1 MSNTMTVSEARASLP
16 EIVERVSAGEEVTL
30 TRHGVPV
37 AVVVRPDLL
46 KVRRISHVLSVAT
59 EVKEILE
66 LGRRSNLNTQGAMT
80 AERADELVADLR
92 SARPRR

>member
-1 MSNTMTVSEARASLP
+1 MSNAMTVSAARASLA

-37 AVVVRPDLL
+37 AIVVRPDLL
-46 KVRRISHVLSVAT
+46 RVRRVNALSKAT
-59 EVKEILE
+59 EVEEILE
-66 LGRRSNLNTQGAMT
+66 LGRRSTLNAQGAMT

-92 SARPRR
+92 SARSQR

>member
-1 MSNTMTVSEARASLP
+1 MTVSAARASLA

-37 AVVVRPDLL
+37 AIVVRPDLL
-46 KVRRISHVLSVAT
+46 RVRRVNALSKAT
-59 EVKEILE
+59 EVEEILE
-66 LGRRSNLNTQGAMT
+66 LGRRSTLNAQGAMT

-92 SARPRR
+92 SARSQR

>member
-46 KVRRISHVLSVAT
+46 RVRRVNHALSKAT
-59 EVKEILE
+59 EVEDILE
-66 LGRRSNLNTQGAMT
+66 LGRRSNLNAQGAMT
-80 AERADELVADLR
+80 AERANELVADVR
-92 SARPRR
+92 SARSRR